1 MGQSA
6 LCGERVVTDITAT
19 TAAALLEI
27 CVATHLPGMQ
37 AVLVWGVLAML
48 VLVKLGRG
56 VQLIKRDLSGYKLA
70 RCNDGTAAAYYHS
83 PDVRAA
89 SDKVLIYLPDGGDC
103 GSVADCKIRCQEDP
117 AKCSG
122 PNESVLEQN
131 RGIWSDSRTENPFA
145 DYFKIYIHYCS
156 SDDFAGP
163 NNRSTAAGTL
173 LFHGKHIL
181 TATLKDL
188 VARLGIERA
197 GSVVLA
203 GSCSGG
209 RAVGYNCDFVSSA
222 MRGVNPAVD
231 VRCLADGP
239 DFVPWWVRTD
249 EQCDD
254 KDLRKVETE
263 KNLWGLVGDSSCVED
278 NKAALSSASLAHRC
292 GVMSRYWQDIAT
304 PLFIVASQLDQVYF
318 ESNPCRPG
326 EEDPEYRRYRAAWR
340 KGVVA
345 LAESIQAKKPNLTS
359 CFIPS
364 CSSHTLL
371 SGNLA
376 QVYMDGVQVGEE
388 DMLLKDVINK
398 WLKKESHQA
407 IDTLGKDNSQCPSP
421 SPLESARYSSS
432 SGVQRRNPS
441 YHARSFNRR
450 LLPPSSLFPKTYT
463 RKCSLDPWYGSCGRQ
478 SISSTIG
485 VGQAVGH
492 GVGHGVGLGVGHGV
506 GHGID
511 HDAVHTAHVE
521 ADRRKKLWQKLYTL
535 QYLKKLFQKYKLA
548 YAREYQAVDNP
559 VVVREKSFPA
569 VFRRQ
574 RPRVIVAPRRRVPS
588 VVTVER
594 PPVTFADVL
603 PSVPAPEYDY
613 AAGGD
618 YVYAPVDYYYASYD
632 YGEYYDYAQTQTG
645 CNTGCALSKI
655 VRALKLKKKNEKTT
669 VIKQTGILPSS
680 VGDDGNLLKSFKE
693 FLAESDLEYED
704 FGPVSSQVET
714 FDKGLLKLQERK
726 KALI

>member
-1 MGQSA
+1 MG
-6 LCGERVVTDITAT
+6 
-19 TAAALLEI
+19 
-27 CVATHLPGMQ
+27 
-37 AVLVWGVLAML
+37 
-48 VLVKLGRG
+48 
-56 VQLIKRDLSGYKLA
+56 
-70 RCNDGTAAAYYHS
+70 
-83 PDVRAA
+83 
-89 SDKVLIYLPDGGDC
+89 
-103 GSVADCKIRCQEDP
+103 
-117 AKCSG
+117 
-122 PNESVLEQN
+122 
-131 RGIWSDSRTENPFA
+131 
-145 DYFKIYIHYCS
+145 
-156 SDDFAGP
+156 
-163 NNRSTAAGTL
+163 
-173 LFHGKHIL
+173 
-181 TATLKDL
+181 
-188 VARLGIERA
+188 
-197 GSVVLA
+197 
-203 GSCSGG
+203 
-209 RAVGYNCDFVSSA
+209 
-222 MRGVNPAVD
+222 NPAVD

-249 EQCDD
+249 EQCGN

-263 KNLWGLVGDSSCVED
+263 KNLWGLVCDSSCVED

-326 EEDPEYRRYRAAWR
+326 EEDPEYGRYRAAWR

-345 LAESIQAKKPNLTS
+345 LAESIQATKPNLTS

-371 SGNLA
+371 SGSLA

-421 SPLESARYSSS
+421 SPLKSARYSSS

-492 GVGHGVGLGVGHGV
+492 GG

-548 YAREYQAVDNP
+548 YAREYQAVESP
-559 VVVREKSFPA
+559 VIVREKSFPA
-569 VFRRQ
+569 VFSPQ

-603 PSVPAPEYDY
+603 PSVPAPDYDY
-613 AAGGD
+613 GAGGD
-618 YVYAPVDYYYASYD
+618 YDYAPVDYDYASYD
-632 YGEYYDYAQTQTG
+632 YAEYYDYAQTQTG
-645 CNTGCALSKI
+645 CDTGCALSKI

-669 VIKQTGILPSS
+669 VIKQTGILSSS
-680 VGDDGNLLKSFKE
+680 VRDDGKLLKSFKE

-704 FGPVSSQVET
+704 FGSDSRQVET